1 MLNAKQAATV
11 TNIVKWAKRRKLPER
26 RTSLTFNFQ
35 CNRLA
40 YSATISRFENGDLA
54 EIFINNSKVG
64 SDSDS
69 AAKDSAVVCSIA
81 LQHGVPLA
89 VIRKALLRDPR
100 GVASSPLG
108 VALDVVV
115 AWGNPQ

>member
-1 MLNAKQAATV
+1 MSSSRQYSMANLIEGAS
-11 TNIVKWAKRRKLPER
+11 RRKLPNR
-26 RTSLTFNFQ
+26 RASITFGFQ

-40 YSATISRFENGDLA
+40 YSATISRHPNGDLA

-69 AAKDSAVVCSIA
+69 AAKDSAVVCSLA
-81 LQHGVPLA
+81 LQHGVPLT

-108 VALDVVV
+108 VALDLV
-115 AWGNPQ
+115 ATWGSSS

>member
-1 MLNAKQAATV
+1 VYITSTAAR
-11 TNIVKWAKRRKLPER
+11 NRLPNRRAS
-26 RTSLTFNFQ
+26 TTFNFE
-35 CNRLA
+35 CNGLA
-40 YSATISRFENGDLA
+40 YPATISRYPSGDLA

-81 LQHGVPLA
+81 LQHGVPFA

-100 GVASSPLG
+100 GVVSSPLG
-108 VALDVVV
+108 IALDLV
-115 AWGNPQ
+115 AGSSSC